1 MKKKSVLFFCYCCFY
16 CITAFSQSNSSG
28 YGVYLLNDGKT
39 YATIAPFGPSPALF
53 FSDGRVRGLKQ
64 DGNTWLIGKT
74 LGNTNETEGKLSLE
88 NSTIKIDIDGSATL
102 SGKKVALQEKKVSFK
117 NGKTTLAG
125 ELIFPEGNGP
135 FPVIVQTHGSG
146 EETRESSR
154 GLAYLF
160 AANGI
165 ASLIYDKRGC
175 GESSGKEWKASFN
188 DYADDLLA
196 GAAYVSTLP
205 EINKT
210 RIGLFG
216 HSQGGWVVPL
226 AYSKKPGLIS
236 FCIISA
242 ANAVSPVEQT
252 LYAGD
257 QEFII
262 KGNDEQTV
270 KEIHDFRRI
279 KYEVGI
285 LGKNEEEYKNSIVPA
300 AKQKPWFALTGDRLP
315 EGIFWK
321 ENGFYD
327 PAPALQSLKCPVLV
341 LYADNDISTDSKTNL
356 PLMKK
361 FIPSS
366 QAEFKLFENANH
378 MMMKVGSKNFTTNQI
393 LLITQM
399 ADGYIETVIGWLKK
413 TTSL

>member
-1 MKKKSVLFFCYCCFY
+1 MNKKATSLFCYFCFY
-16 CITAFSQSNSSG
+16 CITAFSLSNSSA

-39 YATIAPFGPSPALF
+39 YATIALFDPSPALF
-53 FSDGRVRGLKQ
+53 FSDGKVRGLKQ

-74 LGNTNETEGKLSLE
+74 LGNTNETEGTLSLE
-88 NSTIKIDIDGSATL
+88 NSTIKIDIDGSLTL
-102 SGKKVALQEKKVSFK
+102 AGKRVALQEKKVTFK
-117 NGKTTLAG
+117 NGKTVLAG
-125 ELIFPEGNGP
+125 ELILPEGNGP
-135 FPVIVQTHGSG
+135 FPVIIQTHGSG

-154 GLAYLF
+154 GLAYPF
-160 AANGI
+160 ASNGI

-175 GESSGKEWKASFN
+175 GESSGKEWRASFN

-205 EINKT
+205 EINKN
-210 RIGLFG
+210 RVGLFG

-285 LGKNEEEYKNSIVPA
+285 LGKNEADYKNSIVAA
-300 AKQKPWFALTGDRLP
+300 AKEKPWFALTGDRLP
-315 EGIFWK
+315 DGIFWK
-321 ENGFYD
+321 ENGFYN
-327 PAPALQSLKCPVLV
+327 PVPALQSLKCPVLV

-356 PLMKK
+356 PLMKEL
-361 FIPSS
+361 ILST
-366 QAEFKLFENANH
+366 QADFKLFANANH
-378 MMMKVGSKNFTTNQI
+378 MMLKVDSKDFTSKQI
-393 LLITQM
+393 TLITQM
-399 ADGYIETVIGWLKK
+399 ADGYIETIVGWLKK
-413 TTSL
+413 TISM

>member
-1 MKKKSVLFFCYCCFY
+1 M
-16 CITAFSQSNSSG
+16 
-28 YGVYLLNDGKT
+28 
-39 YATIAPFGPSPALF
+39 
-53 FSDGRVRGLKQ
+53 
-64 DGNTWLIGKT
+64 
-74 LGNTNETEGKLSLE
+74 
-88 NSTIKIDIDGSATL
+88 
-102 SGKKVALQEKKVSFK
+102 
-117 NGKTTLAG
+117 AG
-125 ELIFPEGNGP
+125 ELILPEGNGP

-146 EETRESSR
+146 EETREDSR

-205 EINKT
+205 EINKNK
-210 RIGLFG
+210 IGLFG

-226 AYSKKPGLIS
+226 AYSKKPDLIS

-242 ANAVSPVEQT
+242 ANAISPVEQN

-257 QEFII
+257 QEFMI

-270 KEIHDFRRI
+270 KEISDFRRI

-285 LGKNEEEYKNSIVPA
+285 LGKGEKEYKNSIVPV

-321 ENGFYD
+321 ENGFYN
-327 PAPALQSLKCPVLV
+327 PVPALQSLKCPVLV

-356 PLMKK
+356 PLMKQL
-361 FIPSS
+361 IPST

-378 MMMKVGSKNFTTNQI
+378 MMMKVGSKNFTTEQI
-393 LLITQM
+393 PLITQM
-399 ADGYIETVIGWLKK
+399 ADGYIETLIGWLKK
-413 TTSL
+413 TTSM